1 MNLSKVLTPLILLFA
16 ACSPKMNTLT
26 LHGKV
31 TMRLFNS
38 RYLVNGVEQQLK
50 AGRIQL
56 QSEGAEI
63 FIEKLKYCLYLRCLQ
78 L

>member
-1 MNLSKVLTPLILLFA
+1 IEVVSFDGNSVHLV
-16 ACSPKMNTLT
+16 N
-26 LHGKV
+26 GKV

-38 RYLVNGVEQQLK
+38 RHLVNGVEQPLK

-63 FIEKLKYCLYLRCLQ
+63 FYRQIEVLPLTKMPSVLKDFKHK
-78 L
+78 